1 MARKLYKIDS
11 FIGIDQDEAENAL
24 KPAYSPDACN
34 MDTAGGDLAVAKGYI
49 RHIPHQIPGVGQPH
63 RLFLF
68 RRAGQDQP
76 IVAAGRELYAYK
88 NNAWILI
95 HTFEKGLASNKLDF
109 VQAQIDG
116 VDYLLIASGEDPI
129 VKYNGNSALSFGSEQ
144 GQSNKPV
151 QYLAMYRDRLFAAGD
166 PSYPNRLYWS
176 QLPGSGRTIEAW
188 GDVTD
193 TVNVSGGHAEVGDA
207 AGDPILGLY
216 ALSNQLLIFK
226 KRSLY
231 RLIGDKPG
239 NFTIERVDADV
250 EQAAHT
256 ALVAQGDVL
265 YFLTAGGLC
274 CFNGVNAGLLSD
286 ARRIHKTLAAM
297 DASNCRGALARNKL
311 YFTLSGPE
319 EDMLVEYDL
328 FRRAYMFRR
337 GFSIGDIAAWDG
349 RLYMVND
356 ARYLYRIDEGDT
368 YDGADIEAWWN
379 TPLTDLYDKGGVKAM
394 RSLCLRGQSQQDAA
408 LLAEVCIDGVTTT
421 HRLLLPQHPWEVLE
435 VPLCN
440 EGRTFR
446 LAFSNEA
453 GGRFTLTG
461 GVELAFETWRRVE

>member
-1 MARKLYKIDS
+1 MKIDKFHRMGRGKPS
-11 FIGIDQDEAENAL
+11 PQEAPPLKMNISDMMDHVESIPIQMEEGENVPIQGIQR
-24 KPAYSPDACN
+24 
-34 MDTAGGDLAVAKGYI
+34 AVRAKI
-49 RHIPHQIPGVGQPH
+49 R
-63 RLFLF
+63 
-68 RRAGQDQP
+68 
-76 IVAAGRELYAYK
+76 
-88 NNAWILI
+88 
-95 HTFEKGLASNKLDF
+95 
-109 VQAQIDG
+109 
-116 VDYLLIASGEDPI
+116 
-129 VKYNGNSALSFGSEQ
+129 
-144 GQSNKPV
+144 
-151 QYLAMYRDRLFAAGD
+151 
-166 PSYPNRLYWS
+166 
-176 QLPGSGRTIEAW
+176 
-188 GDVTD
+188 
-193 TVNVSGGHAEVGDA
+193 
-207 AGDPILGLY
+207 
-216 ALSNQLLIFK
+216 
-226 KRSLY
+226 
-231 RLIGDKPG
+231 
-239 NFTIERVDADV
+239 
-250 EQAAHT
+250 EQAARPAAGGRLARAWPAAAAAALLCAT
-256 ALVAQGDVL
+256 AAAAVIQWNGFAFTQGMSREERSALVAQGDVL

-356 ARYLYRIDEGDT
+356 ARYLYRFDEGDT